1 MMRLWLRYLPYALV
15 VWLAKRN
22 CERVD
27 QFGLAAVVIFPGELF
42 SWEFPKPN

>member
-1 MMRLWLRYLPYALV
+1 MRPCLRFLPYALV

-27 QFGLAAVVIFPGELF
+27 QFGMAAVNIFPGELF
-42 SWEFPKPN
+42 SWELQK